1 MATEEMPS
9 AAEEMLS
16 EAEEMLLEAEVR
28 LSTAEAMVSTAEEMR
43 SAAQEILSAAEGM
56 LHIASDGRGDTVGS
70 GGDAFDGGRD
80 AVDGRGEAVGGGGDA
95 VDCRGN
101 AVGGKGDSV
110 GSGGEALGGGVL
122 HGGGGGF
129 VIWQLKPT
137 TYSLGWSHCVIII
150 NIKNSKTHMNG
161 HTLKQPFLINQ
172 HGSGRVA
179 GSHHQRNHSIVCG
192 IRLCCTAGTARRLL
206 DTLILR
212 LNLARSGLGLA
223 ERRRQ
228 LLPRDV
234 ASFSALAGAMKTI
247 WPLLGCGA
255 VMERRDDD

>member
-1 MATEEMPS
+1 
-9 AAEEMLS
+9 
-16 EAEEMLLEAEVR
+16 
-28 LSTAEAMVSTAEEMR
+28 
-43 SAAQEILSAAEGM
+43 
-56 LHIASDGRGDTVGS
+56 
-70 GGDAFDGGRD
+70 
-80 AVDGRGEAVGGGGDA
+80 
-95 VDCRGN
+95 
-101 AVGGKGDSV
+101 
-110 GSGGEALGGGVL
+110 
-122 HGGGGGF
+122 
-129 VIWQLKPT
+129 
-137 TYSLGWSHCVIII
+137 
-150 NIKNSKTHMNG
+150 MNG

-192 IRLCCTAGTARRLL
+192 IRLCGTAGTARRLL

-212 LNLARSGLGLA
+212 LNLARSCLGLA

-255 VMERRDDD
+255 VMERRDDDYFA